1 MENAL
6 ETHGSELGERITL
19 IVPSLTQAAFE
30 LHRQNMWEKGYRLES
45 KIQSQTYFESDGRN
59 ISSLFDGR
67 TMFAATFV
75 RRTDSD

>member
-1 MENAL
+1 
-6 ETHGSELGERITL
+6 
-19 IVPSLTQAAFE
+19 
-30 LHRQNMWEKGYRLES
+30 MWEKGYRLES

-75 RRTDSD
+75 KRTDSD